1 MTRGVGAQHESRRD
15 ELAEAALRVVERQ
28 GVEALTFRQV
38 AAEAGV
44 SLGRVQHYF
53 ASRPDLVRAT
63 FDRVQ
68 HLTKERI
75 DAGLADAGTWESGRD
90 VVEAI
95 LRALIPAT
103 PTQLAEH
110 RVAQMFEA
118 LAMSDAG
125 MLSELRAGHADL
137 ADFLAAQLSTARD
150 RRDTD
155 PTVDPSSA
163 ALTLLACAEGLAGLV
178 ALGHTPAPMAHDLL
192 GAQFDRVLGTAG
204 RHH

>member
-1 MTRGVGAQHESRRD
+1 MTRGAAAQHESRRD
-15 ELAEAALRVVERQ
+15 ELADAALRVVERQ

-53 ASRPDLVRAT
+53 ASRTDLIRAT

-68 HLTKERI
+68 RLTKDRV
-75 DAGLADAGTWESGRD
+75 DAGLADAGTADSGRS

-118 LAMSDAG
+118 LAMNDAG
-125 MLSELRAGHADL
+125 MLRELRAGHADL
-137 ADFLAAQLSTARD
+137 ADFLAGQLSTARD
-150 RRDTD
+150 HGEID
-155 PTVDPSSA
+155 PAVDPAPA
-163 ALTLLACAEGLAGLV
+163 AVTLLACAEGLAGLV
-178 ALGHTPAPMAHDLL
+178 AIGHTPAPMAHDLL
-192 GAQFDRVLGTAG
+192 GAQLARLLGT
-204 RHH
+204 R